1 MLTVQP
7 AGIRIHV
14 APQETLLQAA
24 WRAGYDWP
32 TLCYGQGTCTACQ
45 CEVIDGLHHLSP
57 RTEAEV
63 TMLGDLSRR
72 VRRTNPQRV
81 RLACQATTQGDLIV
95 RKAGVKQSDPNGGST
110 HVS

>member
-7 AGIRIHV
+7 AGIRIEV
-14 APQETLLQAA
+14 RPAETLLQAA
-24 WRAGYDWP
+24 WRGGYDWP

-45 CEVIDGLHHLSP
+45 CEVIDGLHHLSQ

-72 VRRTNPQRV
+72 VRRINPQRV
-81 RLACQATTQGDLIV
+81 RLACQITTRGDVIV
-95 RKAGVKQSDPNGGST
+95 RKSGVKQSDPNEGSE

>member
-1 MLTVQP
+1 MQP
-7 AGIRIHV
+7 FGIEIEVRAG
-14 APQETLLQAA
+14 ETLLQAA

-32 TLCYGQGTCTACQ
+32 TLCYGRGTCTACQ

-63 TMLGDLSRR
+63 NMLGDLSRR

-81 RLACQATTQGDLIV
+81 RLACQVTTRGDLQV
-95 RKAGVKQSDPNGGST
+95 RKPGVKRSDAHGGNDD
-110 HVS
+110 VR